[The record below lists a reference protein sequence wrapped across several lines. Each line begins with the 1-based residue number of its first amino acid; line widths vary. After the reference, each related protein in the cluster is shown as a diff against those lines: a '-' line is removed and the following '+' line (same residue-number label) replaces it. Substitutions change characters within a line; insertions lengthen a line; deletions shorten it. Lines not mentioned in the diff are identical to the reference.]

1 MEKMRLLENKK
12 IFVFGGSGLIGKS
25 IIKTFLSNNANVI
38 NLDIKKFVLK
48 NKKYKFLEFDI
59 TDIENLNSKLNT
71 LVKNFGIPDVI
82 INSSYPRTQDWALNN
97 FKNIKLIS
105 LQKNVDNFLIS
116 SAWIGKFFADK
127 MSLKKNGSII
137 FLGSIY
143 SKLGQNLDNYKGSN
157 ISENYSYSIIKG
169 GMDNAARQ
177 LASYYGRFNVR
188 VNNLCPGSLKS
199 HVAGVS
205 AKQSPKFVKKFTN
218 NTPLR
223 RLGRSNEIANVAL
236 FLASDLSSYITGQSI
251 YADGGYTII

>member
-12 IFVFGGSGLIGKS
+12 IFVFGGSLIGKS
-25 IIKTFLSNNANVI
+25 IIKNFLSNNANVI
-38 NLDIKKFVLK
+38 NLDIKKLVLK

-143 SKLGQNLDNYKGSN
+143 SKLGQN
-157 ISENYSYSIIKG
+157 
-169 GMDNAARQ
+169 
-177 LASYYGRFNVR
+177 
-188 VNNLCPGSLKS
+188 
-199 HVAGVS
+199 
-205 AKQSPKFVKKFTN
+205 
-218 NTPLR
+218 
-223 RLGRSNEIANVAL
+223 
-236 FLASDLSSYITGQSI
+236 
-251 YADGGYTII
+251 

>member
-1 MEKMRLLENKK
+1 M
-12 IFVFGGSGLIGKS
+12 
-25 IIKTFLSNNANVI
+25 
-38 NLDIKKFVLK
+38 
-48 NKKYKFLEFDI
+48 
-59 TDIENLNSKLNT
+59 
-71 LVKNFGIPDVI
+71 
-82 INSSYPRTQDWALNN
+82 
-97 FKNIKLIS
+97 
-105 LQKNVDNFLIS
+105 QKNVDNFLIS